1 MALTLIGT
9 PLVLTTDDTALCEYD
24 ITSGIDSTYDSY
36 EFHCVNIHPET
47 TSGQPNFGFQVD
59 TGTNT
64 NYNQTITSSQFQAFH
79 DSRVGV
85 SDWSGL
91 DYSAAQ
97 DQTQGT
103 ALQQIAH
110 GRGDED
116 DDSSAVILTLYAP
129 SSGTYVKHFTS
140 TSQGNSGNASQYSG
154 NTFAAGYINTT
165 TAITRI
171 RFKFDS
177 ADITAG
183 TIKMF
188 GVS

>member
-1 MALTLIGT
+1 MALTLIST
-9 PLVLTTDDTALCEYD
+9 HTASADATID
-24 ITSGIDSTYDSY
+24 ITSGITDTYDSY
-36 EFHCVNIHPET
+36 EFHCVNIHPAT

-64 NYNQTITSSQFQAFH
+64 NYNQPITSSQFQAFH

-85 SDWSGL
+85 SDWSGF
-91 DYSAAQ
+91 DYSAGQ
-97 DQTQGT
+97 DQAQGT

-140 TSQGNSGNASQYSG
+140 IGQGNSGNASQYSG

-177 ADITAG
+177 GNIDAG

-188 GVS
+188 GVT

>member
-1 MALTLIGT
+1 MALTLIST
-9 PLVLTTDDTALCEYD
+9 HTASADATID
-24 ITSGIDSTYDSY
+24 ITAGIDSTYDSY
-36 EFHCVNIHPET
+36 EFHCVNMHPAT

-85 SDWSGL
+85 SDWSGF
-91 DYSAAQ
+91 DYSTDQ
-97 DQTQGT
+97 DQAQGT

-140 TSQGNSGNASQYSG
+140 IGQGNSGNASQYSG

-177 ADITAG
+177 GNIDAG

-188 GVS
+188 GVT